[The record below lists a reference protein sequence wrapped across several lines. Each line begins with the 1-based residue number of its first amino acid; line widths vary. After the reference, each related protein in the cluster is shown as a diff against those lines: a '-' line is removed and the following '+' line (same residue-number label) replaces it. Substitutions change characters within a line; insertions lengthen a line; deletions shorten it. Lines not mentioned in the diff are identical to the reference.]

1 MGTMWVLT
9 ANRGFA
15 KLFEVKGVGRQ
26 IKEIH
31 HIDNPEGRKKG
42 SEIFTDSPGRS
53 FDRLGPGRHALTNER
68 DAHEREQK
76 TFTHKIADLLQQGL
90 ENHDYNELALIAP
103 DKFLGELHQ
112 VLSEH
117 VKKATIKEV
126 HKDLAEHL
134 SNEERLS
141 HICKYLDLW
150 NRVSTAPSK

>member
-15 KLFEVKGVGRQ
+15 KLFEVKGIGRQ
-26 IKEIH
+26 ITEIQ
-31 HIDNPEGRKKG
+31 HIDNPDGRKKG

-68 DAHEREQK
+68 DAHEREQRH
-76 TFTHKIADLLQQGL
+76 FTQKLADLLQEGL
-90 ENHDYNELALIAP
+90 EKHAFNDLAIIAP

-112 VLSEH
+112 VFSEQI
-117 VKKATIKEV
+117 KKATIKEI

-134 SNEERLS
+134 SNEERLDL
-141 HICKYLDLW
+141 ICKYLDLW
-150 NRVSTAPSK
+150 NRASVK

>member
-15 KLFEVKGVGRQ
+15 KIFEVKGVGRQ
-26 IKEIH
+26 IKEIQH
-31 HIDNPEGRKKG
+31 VDNPDGRKKG

-76 TFTHKIADLLQQGL
+76 VFTQKLATLLQEGL
-90 ENHDYNELALIAP
+90 ENRTFDELAIIAP

-112 VLSEH
+112 VLSEQ
-117 VKKATIKEV
+117 VKKMTTKEI

-134 SNEERLS
+134 SHEERVDL
-141 HICKYLDLW
+141 ICKYLDLW
-150 NRVSTAPSK
+150 NRATVK